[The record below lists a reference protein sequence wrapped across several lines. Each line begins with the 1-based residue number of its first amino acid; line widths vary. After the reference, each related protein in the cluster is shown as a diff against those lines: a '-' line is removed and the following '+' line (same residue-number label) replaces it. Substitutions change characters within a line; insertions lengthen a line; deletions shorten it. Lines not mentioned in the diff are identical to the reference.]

1 MNEIRSILAD
11 YGRLNVDPATI
22 GVDDDL
28 YRAGLTSHGSV
39 AVMLACEEEFDV
51 EFPPNLVQRATFAT
65 IASIGAALHSLRSV
79 AGVR

>member
-1 MNEIRSILAD
+1 MNEIRMILAD
-11 YGRLNVDPATI
+11 YGRLNVDAAVI

-65 IASIGAALHSLRSV
+65 IASIEAALRSLLLV
-79 AGVR
+79 ADVR